1 MKLNG
6 LKHKCDNKQEGMT
19 SHMDYKNADRLKKL
33 QTKY

>member
-1 MKLNG
+1 MQLVSTNKY
-6 LKHKCDNKQEGMT
+6 KQEGMT